1 MAGIKTVCFIGHR
14 PPQLGG
20 YEQNPTM
27 GFVKR
32 SLRDAIGRA
41 IKRRV
46 ETFISGGAL
55 GVDQWAAEIVLDIR
69 RREIN
74 ESYHRES
81 SIKLVIAQPF
91 PSQSA
96 KWPQDARRQ
105 YDKIL
110 QKADRIIAVND
121 DPYAAQKIQKRNEWM
136 VDNSDAVIAVWNGTA
151 GWVSDTVDY
160 AMEKGKPVLLINPVE
175 QSEKWIM
182 D

>member
-14 PPQLGG
+14 PPQIGG

-27 GFVKR
+27 AFVKR
-32 SLRDAIGRA
+32 SLRDAIRRA

-46 ETFISGGAL
+46 ETFISGGAR
-55 GVDQWAAEIVLDIR
+55 GVDQWAAEIVLDTR

-74 ESYHRES
+74 ESYHKES

-121 DPYAAQKIQKRNEWM
+121 DPYAARKIQKRNEWM
-136 VDNSDAVIAVWNGTA
+136 VENSDAVIAVWLGTA

-160 AMEKGKPVLLINPVE
+160 AREKGKPVLVIDPVK
-175 QSEKWIM
+175 QSEKWII

>member
-1 MAGIKTVCFIGHR
+1 M
-14 PPQLGG
+14 
-20 YEQNPTM
+20 Y
-27 GFVKR
+27 FVKR

-46 ETFISGGAL
+46 ETFIPGGAL
-55 GVDQWAAEIVLDIR
+55 GVDQWAAEIVLDTR

-81 SIKLVIAQPF
+81 SIKLIIAQPF

-96 KWPQDARRQ
+96 KWPQDSRRQ

-121 DPYAAQKIQKRNEWM
+121 DPYVAQKIQIRNEWM
-136 VDNSDAVIAVWNGTA
+136 VDNSDAVIAVWNGTP
-151 GWVSDTVDY
+151 GWVSDTADY
-160 AMEKGKPVLLINPVE
+160 AREKGKPILLIDPVE